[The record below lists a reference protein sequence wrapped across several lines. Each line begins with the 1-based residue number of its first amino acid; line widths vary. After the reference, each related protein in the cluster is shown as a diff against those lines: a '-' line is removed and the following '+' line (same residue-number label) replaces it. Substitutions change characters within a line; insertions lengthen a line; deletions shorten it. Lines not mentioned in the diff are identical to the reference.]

1 MITLSLDHIDSI
13 LKSTPHD
20 PGVYL
25 MQDEEGKII
34 YVGKAKN
41 LRKRISS
48 YFSTQNNNNDNNW
61 KTSRLLSKISNVEFI
76 ITDNEIEAFLLES
89 NLIKRYRPI
98 FNIELKDQQRSM
110 DQEVK
115 YTVLL
120 FKEVQNFLPWVY

>member
-13 LKSTPHD
+13 LKTTPQD

-48 YFSTQNNNNDNNW
+48 YFSTQNNDNDNT
-61 KTSRLLSKISNVEFI
+61 K
-76 ITDNEIEAFLLES
+76 
-89 NLIKRYRPI
+89 
-98 FNIELKDQQRSM
+98 M
-110 DQEVK
+110 
-115 YTVLL
+115 
-120 FKEVQNFLPWVY
+120 